1 MTTTIAPVAPDALA
15 GIDALQIR
23 YVRSLDRRD
32 WAEWLGC
39 FSQEGSYV
47 CLSRE
52 NEEQGLPLPLMMD
65 DCPERLRDRV
75 KMITEVWA
83 GTYEDYATR
92 HFVQRLESRT
102 QGPSLYAVE
111 SNVLVAYTN
120 RRGISEILVAGSY
133 RDEVVVEGGRAVFK
147 SKTAVIDTVATPRYL
162 VYPV

>member
-1 MTTTIAPVAPDALA
+1 MTASIVPDALA
-15 GIDALQIR
+15 EIDALQVR
-23 YVRSLDRRD
+23 YVRSLDRRE
-32 WAEWLGC
+32 WTEWLAC
-39 FSQEGSYV
+39 FSREGSYV

-65 DCPERLRDRV
+65 DCAERLRDRV

-83 GTYEDYATR
+83 GTYEEYATR
-92 HFVQRLESRT
+92 HFVQRLEARAL
-102 QGPSLYAVE
+102 GPSRYAVE

-133 RDEVVVEGGRAVFK
+133 RDEIVFEGGGAVFIA
-147 SKTAVIDTVATPRYL
+147 KTAVLDTIATPRYL